1 MLAAIRSILEKTNN
15 INRSSYIWN
24 AINAMLSAAQCPVVL
39 LVMTRT
45 NGVRD
50 AGIFSIAFAVAAL
63 MLYLGQYG
71 LRRFQSSDINQKYSF
86 AEYNAMRYITCGAMI
101 IASLAY
107 CVYGIIFKDYGAEKF
122 TVIFLICML
131 KVIQAY
137 ADVIHGH
144 MQQRGRLDVATKA
157 SAIRY
162 IAEMASYI
170 IMLIIT
176 RNLVISTFVC
186 IGVSI
191 IVLMLTTM
199 NAAVNYCDTL
209 KPSITGKRFK
219 LLAIEGFPLFA
230 SLFLNMYI
238 TNAPKYAIDAV
249 LTDEMQ
255 AYYNLIFMPAFVIQL
270 ITHFIFNPIITTY
283 AELWLAKKKES
294 LEKLIHLM
302 RKQCVII
309 VGLMALG
316 IAVALTI
323 GIPILSFIFG
333 VDLSDYKTELTV
345 IMFGGGMLAYAF
357 YFSTVLTVIRMQNIL
372 VVCYGAVAIAAKLL
386 SNFFVARY
394 ELLGAAA
401 MYAGLMVILAVALAI
416 VTVYGVRKEKRGYEN
431 C

>member
-1 MLAAIRSILEKTNN
+1 MLAAIRGSLEKTNN

-24 AINAMLSAAQCPVVL
+24 AINAILSAAQCPVIL

-50 AGIFSIAFAVAAL
+50 AGVFSIAFAVATL

-86 AEYNAMRYITCGAMI
+86 AEYNCMRYITCGAMI
-101 IASLAY
+101 LASLAY
-107 CVYGIIFKDYGAEKF
+107 CIYGVFFKSYGMEKF
-122 TVIFLICML
+122 AVVFLICML

-157 SAIRY
+157 SSTRY
-162 IAEMASYI
+162 IAEMVSYI
-170 IMLIIT
+170 VMLIIT
-176 RNLVISTFVC
+176 RDLMVSTFVC

-191 IVLMLTTM
+191 IVLMLTTI
-199 NAAVNYCDTL
+199 NAAHNYCDTL
-209 KPSITGKRFK
+209 KPSITAYRFR

-238 TNAPKYAIDAV
+238 TNAPKYAIDAF
-249 LTDEMQ
+249 LTDEIQ
-255 AYYNLIFMPAFVIQL
+255 TYYNLIFMPAFVIQL

-283 AELWLAKKKES
+283 AKLWLDKEKES
-294 LEKLIHLM
+294 ILKLSSLI

-309 VGLMALG
+309 IGLTALAL
-316 IAVALTI
+316 AVALTI
-323 GIPILSFIFG
+323 GIPVLSFIFG
-333 VDLSDYKTELTV
+333 VDLSDYKTELCI
-345 IMFGGGMLAYAF
+345 IMFGGGMLAYAT

-372 VVCYGAVAIAAKLL
+372 VVCYGVVAATAKIF
-386 SNFFVARY
+386 SGYFVSRY
-394 ELLGAAA
+394 YLMGAAEL
-401 MYAGLMVILAVALAI
+401 YAGLMTILAIALAVI
-416 VTVYGVRKEKRGYEN
+416 TIYGVGKEKRALL
-431 C
+431 

>member
-1 MLAAIRSILEKTNN
+1 
-15 INRSSYIWN
+15 
-24 AINAMLSAAQCPVVL
+24 
-39 LVMTRT
+39 
-45 NGVRD
+45 
-50 AGIFSIAFAVAAL
+50 VAAL

>member
-24 AINAMLSAAQCPVVL
+24 AINAMLSAAQCPVIL

-157 SAIRY
+157 SSIRY

-191 IVLMLTTM
+191 ILLMLTTM

-401 MYAGLMVILAVALAI
+401 MYAGLMIILAIALAI
-416 VTVYGVRKEKRGYEN
+416 VTAYGVKKEKRIVY
-431 C
+431 

>member
-24 AINAMLSAAQCPVVL
+24 AINAMLSAAQCPVIL

-157 SAIRY
+157 SSIRY

-401 MYAGLMVILAVALAI
+401 MYAGLMIILAIALAI
-416 VTVYGVRKEKRGYEN
+416 VTAYGVKKEKRIVY
-431 C
+431 

>member
-1 MLAAIRSILEKTNN
+1 MLAAIRSVLEKTNN
-15 INRSSYIWN
+15 VNRSSYIWN
-24 AINAMLSAAQCPVVL
+24 AINAILSAAQCPVIL

-50 AGIFSIAFAVAAL
+50 AGVFSIAFAVATL

-86 AEYNAMRYITCGAMI
+86 AEYNCMRYITCGAMI

-107 CVYGIIFKDYGAEKF
+107 CVYGIFFKDYTADKF
-122 TVIFLICML
+122 AVIFLICML

-157 SAIRY
+157 SSTRY

-176 RNLVISTFVC
+176 RNLMISTFVC

-191 IVLMLTTM
+191 IVLMLTTI

-209 KPSITGKRFK
+209 KPSISGYKFK
-219 LLAIEGFPLFA
+219 MLAIEGFPLFA

-255 AYYNLIFMPAFVIQL
+255 AYYNLIFMPAFAIQL

-283 AELWLAKKKES
+283 AELWLTKTKES
-294 LEKLIHLM
+294 ITKLSQLI

-309 VGLMALG
+309 IGLTALG

-333 VDLSDYKTELTV
+333 VDLSDYKTELCV
-345 IMFGGGMLAYAF
+345 IMFGGGMLAYAT

-372 VVCYGAVAIAAKLL
+372 VICYGAVAVAAKLM
-386 SNFFVARY
+386 SNFFVSRY
-394 ELLGAAA
+394 ELMGAAV
-401 MYAGLMVILAVALAI
+401 MYAGLMVILAIALAI
-416 VTVYGVRKEKRGYEN
+416 VTVYGVRKEIKTL
-431 C
+431 